1 MKHLFGSYDP
11 ISIEWIDGIVSST
24 FRQFT
29 NENASNSLKWIIFD
43 GPIHMNWIENLNT
56 VLDDNRKLCLGSG
69 EVLHL
74 TENTS
79 IIFETNS
86 LSNASPS
93 TVSNFKNSTF
103 FFVEIDLFY
112 CF

>member
-1 MKHLFGSYDP
+1 MRHLFGSYDP

-24 FRQFT
+24 FRQFA
-29 NENASNSLKWIIFD
+29 NENTNNSLKWIIFD
-43 GPIHMNWIENLNT
+43 GPIHINWIENLNT
-56 VLDDNRKLCLGSG
+56 VLDDNRKLCLSSG

-74 TENTS
+74 NENTT

-93 TVSNFKNSTF
+93 TVNNF
-103 FFVEIDLFY
+103 EIQYISFAEINWIY
-112 CF
+112 F